1 MHKNKPY
8 ICTIIYKNL
17 TKLIFFAKNYCII
30 ILNVLQ
36 CEHQKFKT
44 EKETNKMKKIISLV
58 MCAILLF
65 TCAFAL
71 ASCADENN
79 TKIGLQSGTT
89 SEMYAKALKGIEVVS
104 YDTFALSATDMKNG
118 NVDYVFCDKTTASA
132 ICAEIDG
139 LKIVP
144 VSLAQEFYGIAIDK
158 NQADLKTKIDAILTE
173 YAAEIQAMAEAFQ
186 KGENKENYTGVVSA
200 DKDPSKA
207 DKQLVLATNA
217 EFAPFEYV
225 ENKDGVKTYYG
236 IDMEIAKL
244 IANELDMELV
254 IEDMKFETVVGAVGN
269 NGVDIAMSGLT
280 ITAEREQVVNFSKSY
295 FAEDI
300 VIICKAEDTTF
311 DACKTVVDI
320 FAIICNPA
328 E

>member
-1 MHKNKPY
+1 
-8 ICTIIYKNL
+8 
-17 TKLIFFAKNYCII
+17 
-30 ILNVLQ
+30 
-36 CEHQKFKT
+36 
-44 EKETNKMKKIISLV
+44 MKKILSLIL
-58 MCAILLF
+58 CAALCF
-65 TCAFAL
+65 TLVFAL
-71 ASCADENN
+71 ASCGEKT
-79 TKIGLQSGTT
+79 TKVGLQSGTT
-89 SEMYAKALKGIEVVS
+89 SEMYAKVLKNVEVAS
-104 YDTFALSATDMKNG
+104 FDSFALAATDMKNG

-132 ICAEIDG
+132 ICGEIDG

-158 NQADLKTKIDAILTE
+158 KQADLKTKIDAILAE
-173 YAAEIQAMAEAFQ
+173 YAVEIKAMAEDFQ
-186 KGENKENYTGVVSA
+186 KGENKEKYTGVVSA
-200 DKDPSKA
+200 AKDASKA

-225 ENKDGVKTYYG
+225 ETKDGVKTYLG

-244 IANELDMELV
+244 LANKLDMELV

-280 ITAEREQVVNFSKSY
+280 ITAEREQVVNFSTSY

-300 VIICKAEDTTF
+300 VVVCKADDTTF

-320 FAIICNPA
+320 LSIICNPA

>member
-1 MHKNKPY
+1 MCYNVNIQNSNWQNK
-8 ICTIIYKNL
+8 I
-17 TKLIFFAKNYCII
+17 
-30 ILNVLQ
+30 Q
-36 CEHQKFKT
+36 KT
-44 EKETNKMKKIISLV
+44 EKELNEMKKIISLV
-58 MCAILLF
+58 MCLALCF
-65 TCAFAL
+65 TLAL
-71 ASCADENN
+71 GLTSCGEES

-89 SEMYAKALKGIEVVS
+89 SEMYAKVLNGVEVKS
-104 YDTFALSATDMKNG
+104 FDSFALAATDMKNG
-118 NVDYVFCDKTTASA
+118 NVDYVFCDKTTAAA

-144 VSLAQEFYGIAIDK
+144 VSLAQEFYGIAVDK
-158 NQADLKTKIDAILTE
+158 KQTALKTEIDAILAE
-173 YAAEIQAMAEAFQ
+173 NAAAIEAMAAAIQAGTF
-186 KGENKENYTGVVSA
+186 KGEGVVSA
-200 DKDPSKA
+200 TKDSSKA

-244 IANELDMELV
+244 IAAELEMELV

-280 ITAEREQVVNFSKSY
+280 ITAEREQVVNFSTSY

-300 VIICKAEDTTF
+300 VVICKADDTTF

-320 FAIICNPA
+320 LSIVCNPA
-328 E
+328 K